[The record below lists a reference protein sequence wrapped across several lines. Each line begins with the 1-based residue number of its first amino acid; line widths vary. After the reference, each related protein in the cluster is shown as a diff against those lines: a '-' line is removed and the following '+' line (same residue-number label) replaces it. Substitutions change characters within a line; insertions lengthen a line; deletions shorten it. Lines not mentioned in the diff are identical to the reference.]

1 MYSGRLAPVL
11 NKILKIINSLEKQP
25 GECEPGVEELWAV
38 IQRVGR
44 VASHE
49 LFVELEANRKK
60 VKRMEVKPCP
70 SDMLDSLKRKYER
83 NPVQH
88 FVVWDKT
95 YYLNE
100 EGSCKVLDY
109 VQYRNLR
116 RCDGYDINRYE
127 VLASIGGP

>member
-70 SDMLDSLKRKYER
+70 SDMLDSLKRKYES
-83 NPVQH
+83 NPVH
-88 FVVWDKT
+88 KT